1 MNELLPELIFPCY
14 IRAMKKLVAA
24 GLLSIVFAVPA
35 LAATH
40 KVTHPKNVHP
50 ENPYL
55 KHPNHKAHRGHH
67 KKI

>member
-1 MNELLPELIFPCY
+1 
-14 IRAMKKLVAA
+14 MKKLVAA

>member
-1 MNELLPELIFPCY
+1 MPDLIGSCY

-35 LAATH
+35 VAA
-40 KVTHPKNVHP
+40 KYKPTHPKPMHAQ
-50 ENPYL
+50 NPYL